1 MSHGHVDPNPGTD
14 DKASR
19 TNTQRRLT
27 LYRPNTS
34 PRPDELRSVGTT
46 DEKGGTGHGLIG
58 TAQEQQSSDEV
69 DSEVDSH
76 PDAGGRQPEHEPI
89 GAAQDQQSSDEVD
102 SEVDSHQDAG
112 GRQPECEPS
121 WLGIQAVTNCQ
132 KPAGQVVEGH
142 RDLMI
147 IP

>member
-1 MSHGHVDPNPGTD
+1 MKPEHEP
-14 DKASR
+14 
-19 TNTQRRLT
+19 
-27 LYRPNTS
+27 
-34 PRPDELRSVGTT
+34 
-46 DEKGGTGHGLIG
+46 IG
-58 TAQEQQSSDEV
+58 AAQDQQSSDEV

-121 WLGIQAVTNCQ
+121 WSGIQSETNRR
-132 KPAGQVVEGH
+132 KPACQVVEGH